1 MSLLHAIDNDSAAD
15 RHAGASD
22 RSRLTRRAGT
32 VMHEAQRYRYNAAE
46 CLRASQ
52 QARDDFHRKVRRSM
66 AVSWLSLA
74 RGEEAATTPTVSRAA
89 ASFGANVPL
98 PVAAEIASLAK

>member
-1 MSLLHAIDNDSAAD
+1 
-15 RHAGASD
+15 
-22 RSRLTRRAGT
+22 
-32 VMHEAQRYRYNAAE
+32 
-46 CLRASQ
+46 
-52 QARDDFHRKVRRSM
+52 M

-74 RGEEAATTPTVSRAA
+74 REDEAATLPTVSRAA

>member
-1 MSLLHAIDNDSAAD
+1 
-15 RHAGASD
+15 
-22 RSRLTRRAGT
+22 
-32 VMHEAQRYRYNAAE
+32 MHEAQRYRYNAAE

-52 QARDDFHRKVRRSM
+52 QARDDFHRKVRLSM

-74 RGEEAATTPTVSRAA
+74 REDEAATLPTVSRAA
-89 ASFGANVPL
+89 VSFGANVPL